1 VVSGLRFIETL
12 IVELFCVCVLLYM
25 QWRLRPPAADLLRDH
40 TAAWH
45 ELTLM
50 YVLLGAPLLHK

>member
-1 VVSGLRFIETL
+1 
-12 IVELFCVCVLLYM
+12 LLCCFLLLL
-25 QWRLRPPAADLLRDH
+25 QWRLRPPAADLLRHH

-50 YVLLGAPLLHK
+50 YVLLGAVLLHK

>member
-1 VVSGLRFIETL
+1 MHCFAPPNFCL
-12 IVELFCVCVLLYM
+12 IL

-50 YVLLGAPLLHK
+50 YMLLGAVLLHK